1 MRMHLRGPRTE
12 WTEALRQHVARR
24 LHFALSRFSQ
34 SITSVTVDIGSA
46 ARIPDNSPRTCR
58 LTVHLAP
65 KSKLVLVEE
74 SQGDLYAPLSL
85 LAEQAGRAVERSLDR
100 ERSFRPHSR

>member
-1 MRMHLRGPRTE
+1 MRMQLRGPRTE

-34 SITSVTVDIGSA
+34 SITTVTVDIGNGA
-46 ARIPDNSPRTCR
+46 SPRTCR
-58 LTVHLAP
+58 LTVHLMP
-65 KSKLVLVEE
+65 KSRIVLVEE